1 MIPLYLQTKD
11 DGKVKPAPL
20 KLYDFTKG
28 GGADIVDQRIGSYTV
43 KTKSKRWTVAAFV
56 YILDT
61 ARVNS
66 GTIYALKKGSDPRKL
81 NSFQFGLDI
90 AISLVI
96 PQILRRRKVG
106 LQKNIINKI
115 LRYMKSVEKVEN
127 DDTEHVDEVAGGGI
141 NNFPSVSESA
151 KRCAPC
157 LYEI

>member
-1 MIPLYLQTKD
+1 M
-11 DGKVKPAPL
+11 
-20 KLYDFTKG
+20 
-28 GGADIVDQRIGSYTV
+28 
-43 KTKSKRWTVAAFV
+43 

-127 DDTEHVDEVAGGGI
+127 DDTEQVDEVAGGGI
-141 NNFPSVSESA
+141 NNFPSVSESV

-157 LYEI
+157 LYDI